1 MGLGMSFLPLPV
13 EKIRVMKP
21 KVAIACQGGGSQTA
35 FTAGV
40 MKALF
45 ENHIQ
50 DHFHIVSLSGSSG
63 GAICA
68 LLIWYALKKGD
79 TPVWKRLLDFWED
92 NTAQSYQEKLF
103 NDFVIKS
110 LELASKGIIP
120 QYNLSPSSPLVK
132 TWFSMATQG
141 LRQRFTDLNELL
153 KTHVDFSDLAQWGA
167 QPNSPILVLGACNIL
182 TGKLSK
188 FNSRNEA
195 IRIEHLLASACVPN
209 IFPSVTIED
218 LAYWDGL
225 FSDNPPIRS
234 LIRRDFVGVENIP
247 NELWVIKINPTTT
260 EQIPV
265 ASDDIADR
273 RNELEGNVS
282 LFQSLDQIEFLN
294 DLFLRGAFK
303 EEFLAELDLTE
314 PFKIPKSFSE
324 DLDKDY
330 HIPMIEMSEDLAKSL
345 NYESKLDRSSEN
357 IRRLIEDGE
366 KQGKQFLETRLKQ
379 LGIG

>member
-1 MGLGMSFLPLPV
+1 
-13 EKIRVMKP
+13 
-21 KVAIACQGGGSQTA
+21 
-35 FTAGV
+35 

>member
-1 MGLGMSFLPLPV
+1 
-13 EKIRVMKP
+13 MKP

-40 MKALF
+40 LKALF
-45 ENHIQ
+45 ENKIE
-50 DHFHIVSLSGSSG
+50 DHFNIVSLSGTSG

-68 LLIWYALKKGD
+68 FLIWYALKKGD
-79 TPVWKRLLDFWED
+79 DLVWKRVIDFWED
-92 NTAQSYQEKLF
+92 NTAQTPQERLF

-132 TWFSMATQG
+132 TWFSLATVG
-141 LRQRFTDLNELL
+141 LRSRFTDLKELL
-153 KTHVDFSDLAQWGA
+153 EAHVDFSELAAWGP
-167 QPNSPILVLGACNIL
+167 QPEPPILLLGACNIL

-188 FNSRNEA
+188 FNSRHEA
-195 IRIEHLLASACVPN
+195 VRIEHLLASSCVPN
-209 IFPSVTIED
+209 LFPSVTIETM
-218 LAYWDGL
+218 AYWDGL
-225 FSDNPPIRS
+225 FSDNPPLRS

-260 EQIPV
+260 DKIPL

-273 RNELEGNVS
+273 RNELEGNLS

-314 PFKIPKSFSE
+314 PFKIPKSFPE
-324 DLDKDY
+324 DPDQDY
-330 HIPMIEMSEDLAKSL
+330 HIPMIEMSEDLAKTL
-345 NYESKLDRSSEN
+345 NYESKLDRCPEN
-357 IRRLIEDGE
+357 IHRLIEDGE
-366 KQGKQFLETRLKQ
+366 KQGKQFLETRLSQ
-379 LGIG
+379 RGLS

>member
-110 LELASKGIIP
+110 LELASKGIIH
-120 QYNLSPSSPLVK
+120 QYNLSHSSPLVK
-132 TWFSMATQG
+132 TLFSMATQG